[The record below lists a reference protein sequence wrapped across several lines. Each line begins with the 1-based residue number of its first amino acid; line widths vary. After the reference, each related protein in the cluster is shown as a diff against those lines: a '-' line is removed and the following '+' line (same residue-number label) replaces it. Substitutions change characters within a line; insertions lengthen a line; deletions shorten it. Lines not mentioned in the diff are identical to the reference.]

1 MFWWLCVCG
10 RGEGG
15 GGGLSILWNTTDSST
30 IWYKQNRN
38 LYKREFAEAGGGG
51 SKVTAVYSSDYIIT
65 GGCSKGPAG

>member
-38 LYKREFAEAGGGG
+38 LYKREFAEAGGG